1 MAAPGVS
8 TLGVLFGYGVETVA
22 GTKPEKFTL
31 LTRINQIG
39 GISIDVETIDASALE
54 DKVEKTVAGR
64 GSTGGTF
71 TVTVNV
77 TDETLEEWEA
87 LIEAYKTGKTGGK
100 STWFET
106 FIPTLQK
113 AFYVVAEP
121 PTTIPQPEFDQ
132 NGLLAVEMTLT
143 INDYKGPDTPI
154 KLTAGES

>member
-87 LIEAYKTGKTGGK
+87 LIEAYKTGKTGGREK
-100 STWFET
+100 RDTCERG
-106 FIPTLQK
+106 
-113 AFYVVAEP
+113 V
-121 PTTIPQPEFDQ
+121 
-132 NGLLAVEMTLT
+132 VEMTLT

-154 KLTAGES
+154 KPTAGES

>member
-87 LIEAYKTGKTGGK
+87 LIEHTKQEKQVESPRGLKLLFLLCK
-100 STWFET
+100 KHFML
-106 FIPTLQK
+106 LQSHPLQ
-113 AFYVVAEP
+113 FRSL
-121 PTTIPQPEFDQ
+121 
-132 NGLLAVEMTLT
+132 NLT
-143 INDYKGPDTPI
+143 KMDYWQ
-154 KLTAGES
+154 

>member
-106 FIPTLQK
+106 IIPTLQK

-154 KLTAGES
+154 KPTAGES

>member
-87 LIEAYKTGKTGGK
+87 LIEA
-100 STWFET
+100 
-106 FIPTLQK
+106 
-113 AFYVVAEP
+113 
-121 PTTIPQPEFDQ
+121 
-132 NGLLAVEMTLT
+132 
-143 INDYKGPDTPI
+143 
-154 KLTAGES
+154 

>member
-8 TLGVLFGYGVETVA
+8 TLGVLFGYGVETTA
-22 GTKPEKFTL
+22 GTKPTKFTL
-31 LTRINQIG
+31 LTRINQIS

-54 DKVEKTVAGR
+54 DEVEKTVAGR

-77 TDETLEEWEA
+77 ADETLEEWEA
-87 LIEAYKTGKTGGK
+87 LIEAYKTGKEGGK

-132 NGLLAVEMTLT
+132 NGLLTVEMTLT

-154 KLTAGES
+154 KPTAGE